1 MRNGSNEAV
10 IFKGWVCVLGGGCY
24 TGTSEAFARGT
35 LPGISRTIKAQ
46 IHDASVVVKITAEKA
61 NLIRKYYNEEIQ
73 NCFVEQGQKGED
85 SQLEL

>member
-10 IFKGWVCVLGGGCY
+10 IFKGWVCVLGGCY
-24 TGTSEAFARGT
+24 TGISEAFANGA

-46 IHDASVVVKITAEKA
+46 KHDASVVVKITAEKA

-73 NCFVEQGQKGED
+73 NYFVEQGQKGEH